1 MFPVDN
7 FIAAEIEY
15 RAERA
20 HQAWGTRPVRR
31 SRRSNPKN
39 R

>member
-1 MFPVDN
+1 MFPVDQ
-7 FIAAEIEY
+7 FVTAEVEY

-20 HQAWGTRPVRR
+20 RKAWGTRPVRR
-31 SRRSNPKN
+31 SRRKN